1 MLFLLHRSRT
11 DGIELKHSK
20 YKYEAHLH
28 NTTDNACT
36 FAYFFHFSVWSML
49 IPFLF
54 ARAPHELLK
63 NSVNIYWQNEALKW
77 ITKTKEEKKLLK
89 STLTTLKHYLLLYIL
104 FIVAV
109 SGTHSTAAIARRAMS
124 REHLAAIV
132 AERNWFR
139 LGEGILHK
147 ATNCA
152 MLSTIYS
159 APSRSVFCIYTI
171 QMIPLYRNNNDLPPT
186 IELAMAMAMAWE
198 ELAKS
203 QISTR
208 R

>member
-1 MLFLLHRSRT
+1 MHVCLFFSFLCLKHVNSVFVRSSATWVAEKFRKYLLAKR
-11 DGIELKHSK
+11 GIEM
-20 YKYEAHLH
+20 
-28 NTTDNACT
+28 N
-36 FAYFFHFSVWSML
+36 
-49 IPFLF
+49 
-54 ARAPHELLK
+54 
-63 NSVNIYWQNEALKW
+63 NENEGRK
-77 ITKTKEEKKLLK
+77 KKLLK